1 MQEDDILD
9 QKFTGFEKRIA
20 GLRATNSEFDEICI
34 DYVQMHREFE
44 RCRSASASEQKEQ
57 LADLLE
63 TLTGLYDEIIAFL
76 NSEIDQNLKE

>member
-9 QKFTGFEKRIA
+9 RNFTGFEKRIA
-20 GLRATNSEFDEICI
+20 VLRATNLEFDEICA

-44 RCRSASASEQKEQ
+44 RCSNAKPDEQPEQ

-63 TLTGLYDEIIAFL
+63 TLTSLGDEIISFL
-76 NSEIDQNLKE
+76 NSENDQNLKE